1 MVLAELSTKMGIFF
15 DNESVLSFSVN
26 GIIASASSENAS
38 MGRFGAN
45 GSVGASFP
53 FPVVSEM
60 QKENI
65 FSWGGVD
72 GWARLGCVCGGGG
85 GGGRGG
91 GNEG

>member
-1 MVLAELSTKMGIFF
+1 MVLAEFSTKMGIFF
-15 DNESVLSFSVN
+15 ENESVLSFSVN
-26 GIIASASSENAS
+26 GIITSASSENAS

-65 FSWGGVD
+65 FSWGGG
-72 GWARLGCVCGGGG
+72 GWVCMCVCVCVG
-85 GGGRGG
+85 GGGRG
-91 GNEG
+91 